1 MKLTIYAADCC
12 GDRTNTIYP
21 NRCVVDNADS
31 FSSAI
36 AKDHVCAEYRNMHR
50 SKEDFIMADCTVM
63 DNDNSHSDDP
73 DEWIYPEDFAQMF
86 PDVSYIVAPSR
97 NDMKVKDGKSP
108 RPRNHVYF
116 PISTTNDHAAYSALK
131 SAILSKYS
139 FFDTKALDAA
149 RFIYGNAT
157 NNIVWHEGSTTIDR
171 IIDTTTVDVK
181 RHKPHTSDVI
191 PQGMR
196 NSTMSE
202 FAGKVVKRYGFTKK
216 AYGIFMERSEKCEPP
231 LDEKELATIWKSAG
245 KFAKKVQ
252 SQQGYVQPKDYEF
265 GSVSLKPSDYSDI
278 GQAKVIARECGGELC
293 YTIATDYLR
302 FDGKSWVESKE
313 KAVGAV
319 EEFLDRQLEDAL
331 NDVSDAL
338 DLIALCGIDADAAMT
353 GGKRFEASLSEKGRE
368 AYDKLRAALT
378 YKVFVLRRRD
388 MKYVTSAMQAARPM
402 IERSP
407 SELDVNGF
415 LLNTPIGTYDL
426 TKGMN
431 GLREH
436 KAEDYITKITAV
448 APSDDGKKE
457 WLESL
462 DYTFQGNA
470 ELIDYVQQI
479 AGLCAVGNVYREEL
493 IISYGVGSNG
503 KSTFW
508 NSIASVLGNYSGNIS
523 ADALTVGCKRN
534 VKPELA
540 EAKGKRLLIAAE
552 LEEGMRLNTS
562 TVKQLCSTDEIFAE
576 KKYKDPFSFKP
587 SHTLVLYTNHLPRV
601 GAMDDGIWRR
611 MIVIPFKAKIKGKKD
626 IKNYSEY
633 LVKNCGGYI
642 LEWIIE
648 GAEKVIA
655 NGFVIEQPECVR
667 AAVTKFKSDN
677 DWLTHYLDECCIVES
692 GAVQKSGELYSDYR
706 AYCLRVG
713 EFARSTTE
721 FYNDLDIRGFMRKKT
736 KTGNFILGLK
746 LKDEDFV

>member
-302 FDGKSWVESKE
+302 LDGKSWVESKE

-721 FYNDLDIRGFMRKKT
+721 FYNALDIRGFMRKKT

>member
-540 EAKGKRLLIAAE
+540 ETKGKRLLIAAE

-611 MIVIPFKAKIKGKKD
+611 MIVIPFNAKIKGKKD

-633 LVKNCGGYI
+633 LIKNCGGYI
-642 LEWIIE
+642 LKWIIE
-648 GAEKVIA
+648 GAEKIIA
-655 NGFVIEQPECVR
+655 NGFAIEQPECVR

-721 FYNDLDIRGFMRKKT
+721 FYNALDIRGFMRKKT

>member
-50 SKEDFIMADCTVM
+50 SKKDFIMADCTVM

-231 LDEKELATIWKSAG
+231 LDEKELSTIWKSAG

-540 EAKGKRLLIAAE
+540 ETKGKRLLIAAE

-677 DWLTHYLDECCIVES
+677 DWLTHYLDECCIVAS

-721 FYNDLDIRGFMRKKT
+721 FYNALDIRGFMRKKT

>member
-1 MKLTIYAADCC
+1 M
-12 GDRTNTIYP
+12 
-21 NRCVVDNADS
+21 
-31 FSSAI
+31 
-36 AKDHVCAEYRNMHR
+36 
-50 SKEDFIMADCTVM
+50 
-63 DNDNSHSDDP
+63 
-73 DEWIYPEDFAQMF
+73 
-86 PDVSYIVAPSR
+86 SR
-97 NDMKVKDGKSP
+97 
-108 RPRNHVYF
+108 R
-116 PISTTNDHAAYSALK
+116 
-131 SAILSKYS
+131 
-139 FFDTKALDAA
+139 
-149 RFIYGNAT
+149 
-157 NNIVWHEGSTTIDR
+157 
-171 IIDTTTVDVK
+171 
-181 RHKPHTSDVI
+181 
-191 PQGMR
+191 
-196 NSTMSE
+196 
-202 FAGKVVKRYGFTKK
+202 
-216 AYGIFMERSEKCEPP
+216 
-231 LDEKELATIWKSAG
+231 KELATIWRSAG

-252 SQQGYVQPKDYEF
+252 SQKGYVQPGDYEF
-265 GSVSLKPSDYSDI
+265 GGVSLKPSDYSDI
-278 GQAKVIARECGGELC
+278 GQAKIIARECGGELC

-331 NDVSDAL
+331 GAVSEAL
-338 DLIALCGIDADAAMT
+338 DLLSLCGIDTDAAMD
-353 GGKRFEASLSEKGRE
+353 GGKRFESSLSPKGRE
-368 AYDKLRAALT
+368 AYEKLVAALR
-378 YKVFVLRRRD
+378 YQSFVLKRRD

-407 SELDVNGF
+407 SDLDVNGF

-426 TKGMN
+426 TKGIN

-436 KAEDYITKITAV
+436 RAEDYITKITSV
-448 APSDDGKKE
+448 APSDEGKKE

-462 DYTFQGNA
+462 NYTFQGNA

-508 NSIASVLGNYSGNIS
+508 NSISSVLGNYSGNIS

-642 LEWIIE
+642 LKWIIE

-655 NGFVIEQPECVR
+655 NGFVIEQRLSQNSRATMIGLRIILTSAVLSEQVLFRSPVSSTAIIVRIACV
-667 AAVTKFKSDN
+667 
-677 DWLTHYLDECCIVES
+677 
-692 GAVQKSGELYSDYR
+692 
-706 AYCLRVG
+706 
-713 EFARSTTE
+713 
-721 FYNDLDIRGFMRKKT
+721 
-736 KTGNFILGLK
+736 
-746 LKDEDFV
+746 

>member
-1 MKLTIYAADCC
+1 M
-12 GDRTNTIYP
+12 N
-21 NRCVVDNADS
+21 
-31 FSSAI
+31 
-36 AKDHVCAEYRNMHR
+36 
-50 SKEDFIMADCTVM
+50 
-63 DNDNSHSDDP
+63 
-73 DEWIYPEDFAQMF
+73 
-86 PDVSYIVAPSR
+86 
-97 NDMKVKDGKSP
+97 
-108 RPRNHVYF
+108 
-116 PISTTNDHAAYSALK
+116 
-131 SAILSKYS
+131 
-139 FFDTKALDAA
+139 
-149 RFIYGNAT
+149 
-157 NNIVWHEGSTTIDR
+157 
-171 IIDTTTVDVK
+171 
-181 RHKPHTSDVI
+181 
-191 PQGMR
+191 
-196 NSTMSE
+196 
-202 FAGKVVKRYGFTKK
+202 
-216 AYGIFMERSEKCEPP
+216 
-231 LDEKELATIWKSAG
+231 
-245 KFAKKVQ
+245 
-252 SQQGYVQPKDYEF
+252 
-265 GSVSLKPSDYSDI
+265 
-278 GQAKVIARECGGELC
+278 
-293 YTIATDYLR
+293 
-302 FDGKSWVESKE
+302 
-313 KAVGAV
+313 
-319 EEFLDRQLEDAL
+319 
-331 NDVSDAL
+331 
-338 DLIALCGIDADAAMT
+338 
-353 GGKRFEASLSEKGRE
+353 GGKRFESSLSPDGRE
-368 AYDKLRAALT
+368 AYEKLVAALK
-378 YKVFVLRRRD
+378 YKAFVLKRRD

-415 LLNTPIGTYDL
+415 LLNTPVGTYDL
-426 TKGMN
+426 AKGIN

-436 KAEDYITKITAV
+436 RAEDYITKITSV

-462 DYTFQGNA
+462 NYTFQGNL

-508 NSIASVLGNYSGNIS
+508 NSISSVLGSYSGNIS

-633 LVKNCGGYI
+633 LVNKCGGYI
-642 LEWIIE
+642 LKWIIE

-655 NGFVIEQPECVR
+655 NGFAIEQPDCVK
-667 AAVTKFKSDN
+667 AAITKFKSDN
-677 DWLTHYLDECCIVES
+677 DWLTHYLDECCIVEA

-721 FYNDLDIRGFMRKKT
+721 FYNALDTRGFVRKTT
-736 KTGNFILGLK
+736 KKGNFINGVR
-746 LKDEDFV
+746 LKDENLV

>member
-216 AYGIFMERSEKCEPP
+216 AYGIFMERSEKCDPP

-457 WLESL
+457 WFESL

-633 LVKNCGGYI
+633 LVKKCGGYI

-721 FYNDLDIRGFMRKKT
+721 FYNALDIRGFMRKKT

>member
-1 MKLTIYAADCC
+1 M
-12 GDRTNTIYP
+12 N
-21 NRCVVDNADS
+21 
-31 FSSAI
+31 
-36 AKDHVCAEYRNMHR
+36 
-50 SKEDFIMADCTVM
+50 
-63 DNDNSHSDDP
+63 
-73 DEWIYPEDFAQMF
+73 
-86 PDVSYIVAPSR
+86 
-97 NDMKVKDGKSP
+97 
-108 RPRNHVYF
+108 
-116 PISTTNDHAAYSALK
+116 
-131 SAILSKYS
+131 
-139 FFDTKALDAA
+139 
-149 RFIYGNAT
+149 
-157 NNIVWHEGSTTIDR
+157 
-171 IIDTTTVDVK
+171 
-181 RHKPHTSDVI
+181 
-191 PQGMR
+191 
-196 NSTMSE
+196 
-202 FAGKVVKRYGFTKK
+202 
-216 AYGIFMERSEKCEPP
+216 
-231 LDEKELATIWKSAG
+231 
-245 KFAKKVQ
+245 
-252 SQQGYVQPKDYEF
+252 
-265 GSVSLKPSDYSDI
+265 
-278 GQAKVIARECGGELC
+278 
-293 YTIATDYLR
+293 
-302 FDGKSWVESKE
+302 
-313 KAVGAV
+313 
-319 EEFLDRQLEDAL
+319 
-331 NDVSDAL
+331 
-338 DLIALCGIDADAAMT
+338 
-353 GGKRFEASLSEKGRE
+353 GGKRFESSLSPDGRE
-368 AYDKLRAALT
+368 AYEKLVAALK
-378 YKVFVLRRRD
+378 YKAFVLKRRD

-415 LLNTPIGTYDL
+415 LLNTPVGTYDL
-426 TKGMN
+426 AKGIN

-436 KAEDYITKITAV
+436 RAEDYITKITSV

-462 DYTFQGNA
+462 NYTFQGNLD
-470 ELIDYVQQI
+470 LIDYVQQI

-508 NSIASVLGNYSGNIS
+508 NSISSVLGNYSGNIS

-633 LVKNCGGYI
+633 LVNKCGGYI
-642 LEWIIE
+642 LKWIIE

-655 NGFVIEQPECVR
+655 NGFAIEQPDCVK
-667 AAVTKFKSDN
+667 AAITKFKSDN
-677 DWLTHYLDECCIVES
+677 DWLTHYLDECCIVEA

-721 FYNDLDIRGFMRKKT
+721 FYNALDTRGFVRKTT
-736 KTGNFILGLK
+736 KKGNFINGVR
-746 LKDEDFV
+746 LKDENLV

>member
-721 FYNDLDIRGFMRKKT
+721 FYNALDIRGFMRKKT

>member
-1 MKLTIYAADCC
+1 MQLTAAETEPIQSIPTDVLWITLIVFHQ
-12 GDRTNTIYP
+12 RLQN
-21 NRCVVDNADS
+21 
-31 FSSAI
+31 
-36 AKDHVCAEYRNMHR
+36 VCAEYRNMHR
-50 SKEDFIMADCTVM
+50 SKKDFIMADCTVM

-231 LDEKELATIWKSAG
+231 LDEKELSTIWKSAG

-540 EAKGKRLLIAAE
+540 ETKGKRLLIAAE

-677 DWLTHYLDECCIVES
+677 DWLTHYLDECCIVAS

-721 FYNDLDIRGFMRKKT
+721 FYNALDIRGFMRKKT